1 MTNAVPPESPLTR
14 EERLRRVLLVALT
27 FARNMAYYRAARD
40 GSGRYVGPDS
50 QFGITADGNFID
62 MATLEWCKLFGG
74 PKEQHDWRKVVTDPV
89 MFEPALLAHIG
100 MTQAEFAD
108 YVKVVRTYRDKFV
121 AHLDS
126 ERRMTPPD
134 MGPMWSSILY
144 YYGHVLDHEMSEA
157 EADKARAGLSA
168 SNLPTDIGDYYRER
182 FSEARAIYRKAQN

>member
-1 MTNAVPPESPLTR
+1 MTQAAPTEPPLTR

-40 GSGRYVGPDS
+40 GSGQYVGPGT
-50 QFGITADGNFID
+50 QFGSTADGNFID

-74 PKEQHDWRKVVTDPV
+74 PNEQHDWRKVVTDPAT
-89 MFEPALLAHIG
+89 FGPALLAHIG
-100 MTQAEFAD
+100 MTQPEFAD
-108 YVKVVRTYRDKFV
+108 YVKAVRTYRDKFV

-134 MGPMWSSILY
+134 MGPMWASILY
-144 YYGHVLDHEMSEA
+144 YYAHVLDHEMSAA
-157 EADKARAGLSA
+157 EADKAKAGLRA

-182 FSEARAIYRKAQN
+182 FNEARAIYSKA